1 MRFLELVPIGLEG
14 FVGEDVRSIDEEVDG
29 GFLQLGGFVTVAQ
42 LEHLQHVVH
51 AQMRLQNANAVGL
64 QFFQR
69 VLRYGKGEGESEIEE
84 MESMGAGK
92 ILRCKRC
99 AMCSF

>member
-1 MRFLELVPIGLEG
+1 MTNVAEKQLDSFGGEFGMRFLELVPIGLEG
-14 FVGEDVRSIDEEVDG
+14 FVGEDVGSIDEEVDG

-69 VLRYGKGEGESEIEE
+69 VLKNGGR
-84 MESMGAGK
+84 
-92 ILRCKRC
+92 R
-99 AMCSF
+99 